1 MSTIGIIGTMDI
13 EIKYIKES
21 MEIINKVEY
30 AGFLFYRGN
39 YKNLNIVLCCAGTGK
54 VNSAG
59 CTQILITKFNTKKI
73 ISTGIAGSLNPKVKI
88 CDIVISN
95 KVTYYDITKL
105 QMKNFLSNQDEFIS
119 DEYLKRLA
127 IKAYNKIELKECS
140 YHIGKIITGETFVA
154 DSKLRNSLRTKY
166 HAECVEMEG
175 GAIAHI
181 CHMNTIPFILI
192 RGICDNADNYASVVY
207 KQLDMIAAYSSSK
220 FLMKLLEEFTY
231 SETS

>member
-1 MSTIGIIGTMDI
+1 
-13 EIKYIKES
+13 
-21 MEIINKVEY
+21 
-30 AGFLFYRGN
+30 
-39 YKNLNIVLCCAGTGK
+39 
-54 VNSAG
+54 
-59 CTQILITKFNTKKI
+59 
-73 ISTGIAGSLNPKVKI
+73 
-88 CDIVISN
+88 
-95 KVTYYDITKL
+95 
-105 QMKNFLSNQDEFIS
+105 MKNFLSNQDEFIS